1 MGRPPPTVYVRGVD
15 VPIPLAHVYIYRI
28 NELYTTPREKTR
40 VGLESHYV
48 TAFMQ
53 KEQTY
58 LKLSLT
64 HTLD

>member
-40 VGLESHYV
+40 VGLESHCV
-48 TAFMQ
+48 TVFMQ
-53 KEQTY
+53 KEHTH
-58 LKLSLT
+58 LKLSYMYNLE
-64 HTLD
+64 